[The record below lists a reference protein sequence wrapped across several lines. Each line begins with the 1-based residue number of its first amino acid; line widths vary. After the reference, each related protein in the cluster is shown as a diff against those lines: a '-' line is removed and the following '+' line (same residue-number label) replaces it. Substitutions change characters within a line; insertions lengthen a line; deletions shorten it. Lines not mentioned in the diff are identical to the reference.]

1 MLLYIWPTVSFLM
14 LRDLWSTSMFILPF
28 KASWNPCFLQGMR
41 NGSQMKLLITSVAV
55 TSLYFNRKFPS
66 TPALRPH
73 STPPIRMDTRVI
85 INNVNK
91 NLPCGLSGI
100 WI

>member
-1 MLLYIWPTVSFLM
+1 MYLCCWTFGQLLAFSC
-14 LRDLWSTSMFILPF
+14 RDLQLTIVLPL

-73 STPPIRMDTRVI
+73 STPPIRMDTRVM
-85 INNVNK
+85 INKVNK
-91 NLPCGLSGI
+91 NLPYDLSGI